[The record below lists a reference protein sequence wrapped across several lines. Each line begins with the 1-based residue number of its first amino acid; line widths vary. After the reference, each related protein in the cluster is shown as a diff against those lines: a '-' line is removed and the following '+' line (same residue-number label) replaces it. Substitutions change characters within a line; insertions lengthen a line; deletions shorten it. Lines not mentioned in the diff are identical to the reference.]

1 MRTYWFLAD
10 NGPLSSEVSKET
22 LLNSKILPEGS
33 LLLLATQLNQ
43 VDVVRNLLS
52 SGADPN
58 VCTAYRAVSND
69 VVRQLYV
76 EELLRAIANSQ

>member
-1 MRTYWFLAD
+1 MEIRVCLAE
-10 NGPLSSEVSKET
+10 NGGLHQELTKDKI
-22 LLNSKILPEGS
+22 LNEKILPEGT
-33 LLLLATQLNQ
+33 LLLLATQLDQ

-58 VCTAYRAVSND
+58 VCGAYNAVNNG

-76 EELLRAIANSQ
+76 EELLHATAHSQ